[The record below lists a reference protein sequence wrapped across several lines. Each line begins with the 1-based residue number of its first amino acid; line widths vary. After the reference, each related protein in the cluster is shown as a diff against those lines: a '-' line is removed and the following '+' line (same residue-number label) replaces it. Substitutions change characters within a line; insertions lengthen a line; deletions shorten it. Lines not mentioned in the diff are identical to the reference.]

1 MGIDKTMSEPGEH
14 ERTMAYADIALGQI
28 RSLRQPA
35 IPRNYEI
42 WYTYATGYN
51 PTLNQVI
58 NETLAKNGTLTEAD
72 LDHVYAT
79 YISAARLDEKI
90 GNVGSR
96 VMDEIDQVMA
106 MIDTAVGSAS
116 TYTEN
121 LSSVSDELHT
131 IKDRDGLRMIV
142 ESLVATAN
150 EMMQTNRTLEQ
161 RLQTSREEI
170 NQLQEDLAT
179 VRSESLTDPL
189 TNLANRKHFDDRLK
203 LAMAEAEERSEP
215 LSLIMA
221 DIDHFKSFNDT
232 WGHLTGDQVL
242 RLVAMSLSQNVK
254 GQDIAARYGG
264 EEFAVVLPNTVL
276 RSALTVADHIR
287 RAVMSKELLKRSTGQ
302 SLGRVTVSF
311 GVATAR
317 RGDTAETLIARADT
331 CLYAAKHHGRNR
343 VICETDPEFVGIIE
357 SKVA

>member
-1 MGIDKTMSEPGEH
+1 MSEPGEH

-51 PTLNQVI
+51 PTLKHVI
-58 NETLAKNGTLTEAD
+58 NETLANNGTLTEAD
-72 LDHVYAT
+72 LDHVYST
-79 YISAARLDEKI
+79 YISAVRLNEQI

-161 RLQTSREEI
+161 RLQASREEI

-189 TNLANRKHFDDRLK
+189 TNLANRKHFDEQLVH
-203 LAMAEAEERSEP
+203 AMAEAEERSEP
-215 LSLIMA
+215 LSLVMA

-311 GVATAR
+311 GVATVH
-317 RGDTAETLIARADT
+317 RGDTAEALIARADT
-331 CLYAAKHHGRNR
+331 CLYAAKHNGRNR

-357 SKVA
+357 TKVA

>member
-1 MGIDKTMSEPGEH
+1 MPEPGEH
-14 ERTMAYADIALGQI
+14 ERTMAFADIALGQI
-28 RSLRQPA
+28 KSLRQPA

-51 PTLNQVI
+51 PSLNQII
-58 NETLAKNGTLTEAD
+58 NETLAKNGTLSDAD
-72 LDHVYAT
+72 LDHVYST
-79 YISAARLDEKI
+79 YISATRYNEKI
-90 GNVGSR
+90 GNVGTR

-106 MIDTAVGSAS
+106 MIDVAVGSTN
-116 TYTEN
+116 TYAEN
-121 LSSVSDELHT
+121 LNSVTDELHS

-161 RLQTSREEI
+161 RLQASREEI

-189 TNLANRKHFDDRLK
+189 TNLANRKHFDAQLVQ
-203 LAMAEAEERSEP
+203 AIAESEESSEP
-215 LSLIMA
+215 LSLMMA
-221 DIDHFKSFNDT
+221 DIDNFKSFNDT

-264 EEFAVVLPNTVL
+264 EEFAVILPNTVL

-311 GVATAR
+311 GVATAHK
-317 RGDTAETLIARADT
+317 GDTAEMLIARADT
-331 CLYAAKHHGRNR
+331 CLYAAKRNGRNR
-343 VICETDPEFVGIIE
+343 VISETDPEFADTLE